1 MDRARSAMGRA
12 IGCAAVL
19 TLSAPAGAEVV
30 WSVTFANAQNI
41 GSWVPSIS
49 AALLGAGAEWSRY
62 LVSDARL
69 DVQVVIDPT
78 ISRATG
84 RSVTSNYL
92 FHNGEMQVW
101 DQGAAAEIRSGIDPN
116 GLTADI
122 EIRLSPSY
130 LANEL
135 WFDPD
140 PWDRTA
146 AVPTN
151 RTDAVSVF
159 LHEIGHAIGFN
170 GWRDDV
176 TGTTPGYGSQF
187 DALTVF
193 DGSDF
198 FFAGPRSVEE
208 YGSPVPLTRGNIFH
222 LGNNSPAP
230 GYDLR
235 DDLMNGVV
243 FKRGHRYDVSRLN
256 VAMLADLGIEVELPD
271 VPAPGTVVI
280 VSAAGLMAMRRRR

>member
-49 AALLGAGAEWSRY
+49 AALLGAGAEWSRSI
-62 LVSDARL
+62 VSDARL

-78 ISRATG
+78 ISRSTG

-140 PWDRTA
+140 PLDRTA

-187 DALTVF
+187 DALTTF
-193 DGSDF
+193 DGTDF
-198 FFAGPRSVEE
+198 FFHGPRAIAE
-208 YGSPVPLTRGNIFH
+208 YGAPVPLTRGNIFH
-222 LGNNSPAP
+222 VGNSAPGP

-243 FKRGHRYDVSRLN
+243 FERGRRYDISRLN
-256 VAMLADLGIEVELPD
+256 LMMLGDLGILVEVPE

-280 VSAAGLMAMRRRR
+280 VPAAGLLAIRRRR